1 MQHSP
6 VTRRNLEWPP
16 IMASRHVVFGKDPAR
31 ASRSVVVFSCLR
43 VYVIFEA
50 SISFHVLHCFLARR
64 CIFCAFCCVSW
75 RACGD
80 SCVLA
85 CQGLFGGVGCGGG
98 VGWGGGGGGWGG
110 VGGGLITFLFINVP
124 ASSFLT
130 RFSLL
135 QVTVWHAVDVS
146 VLICWRWCPV
156 ACGHGV
162 GFGGIRTFTL
172 TSVLATTSLHA
183 FLLCNS
189 YHHHLQHHHR
199 YQHNNHH

>member
-1 MQHSP
+1 MFAGELVCAKGTLSLECLFLVRSP
-6 VTRRNLEWPP
+6 RGRRGVL
-16 IMASRHVVFGKDPAR
+16 SFFHV
-31 ASRSVVVFSCLR
+31 C
-43 VYVIFEA
+43 VIFEA
-50 SISFHVLHCFLARR
+50 SISFHVLHCFLVRR
-64 CIFCAFCCVSW
+64 CIFPAFCSVLW

-80 SCVLA
+80 CCVLP
-85 CQGLFGGVGCGGG
+85 CQGLFGGVGWGGGVKG
-98 VGWGGGGGGWGG
+98 VGWGGGVGGCW
-110 VGGGLITFLFINVP
+110 GGLITFLFINVL

-172 TSVLATTSLHA
+172 TSVLATSSLHA

-189 YHHHLQHHHR
+189 YHHHLQHHHH
-199 YQHNNHH
+199 YQHNHHH